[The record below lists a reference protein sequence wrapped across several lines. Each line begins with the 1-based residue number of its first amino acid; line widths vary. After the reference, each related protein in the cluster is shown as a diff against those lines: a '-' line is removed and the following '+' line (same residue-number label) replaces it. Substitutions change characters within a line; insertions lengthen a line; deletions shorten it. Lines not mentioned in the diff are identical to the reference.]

1 MKTPGPPPTAR
12 TQPQELASTRCRQ
25 PGPGV
30 RWARGSD
37 QGCAG
42 KGLEK
47 PSCQE
52 KTLVYLR
59 GSAARS
65 PAVLLRDESLLE
77 EAQRGAF
84 GGKKIIKKIKKISG
98 ICPEPRPAPGGRARI
113 CTQRCAS
120 PFLQHTSSSTKP
132 PFLSLMDS
140 KPENVPFSRR
150 HQQASHH

>member
-25 PGPGV
+25 PGLGV
-30 RWARGSD
+30 PWARGSD

-42 KGLEK
+42 KGFEK

-84 GGKKIIKKIKKISG
+84 EEKK
-98 ICPEPRPAPGGRARI
+98 
-113 CTQRCAS
+113 
-120 PFLQHTSSSTKP
+120 
-132 PFLSLMDS
+132 
-140 KPENVPFSRR
+140 N
-150 HQQASHH
+150 

>member
-25 PGPGV
+25 PGLGV
-30 RWARGSD
+30 PWARGSN

-42 KGLEK
+42 KGFEK

-65 PAVLLRDESLLE
+65 PAVLLRAESLLE

-84 GGKKIIKKIKKISG
+84 WEKKIKISG
-98 ICPEPRPAPGGRARI
+98 ICPEPCPAPGGRARI

-120 PFLQHTSSSTKP
+120 PFLQHASFSTKP
-132 PFLSLMDS
+132 PFISLMAS